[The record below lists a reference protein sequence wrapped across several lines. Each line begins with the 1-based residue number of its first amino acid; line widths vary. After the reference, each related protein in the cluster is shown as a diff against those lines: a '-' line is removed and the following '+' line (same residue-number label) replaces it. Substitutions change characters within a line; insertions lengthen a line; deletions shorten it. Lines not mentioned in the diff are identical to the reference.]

1 MIHYNDKFL
10 SRLEKEI
17 RFAYNDK
24 YDIFDDYT
32 HYGCLLELRKNILND
47 QALTRKN
54 QEELLPHI
62 IAFNDALRD
71 ALQHMYDRAHELY
84 RQIST
89 IQPGIVLEAK
99 CFLSYQYPSLHPFQ
113 DESRQELWEA
123 LSDTGWNPLYES
135 GVTQSLELPH
145 DMDMSFDEFIGMKC
159 DLPNWN
165 ERLDQALTKD
175 LHLIN
180 AFHNLFDHTNF
191 ALTDFIF
198 CRGFEVSIKINLSSP
213 FGGPPSSEL

>member
-10 SRLEKEI
+10 RKLEKEI
-17 RFAYNDK
+17 QSVYDCK

-32 HYGCLLELRKNILND
+32 HYGCLLDLRKNILND

-54 QEELLPHI
+54 QEELLSHI

-71 ALQHMYDRAHELY
+71 ALKHMYDRAHELY
-84 RQIST
+84 RQISA
-89 IQPGIVLEAK
+89 IQPDIELEAK
-99 CFLSYQYPSLHPFQ
+99 CLLPYKYPSLHPFQ
-113 DESRQELWEA
+113 HESRQELWEA
-123 LSDTGWNPLYES
+123 LCDTGWNPLYES
-135 GVTQSLELPH
+135 GVTNSIKLPR
-145 DMDMSFDEFIGMKC
+145 DINLSFDEFIGMN
-159 DLPNWN
+159 LTPANWN
-165 ERLDQALTKD
+165 ESLDQSLTKD

-198 CRGFEVSIKINLSSP
+198 CRDFEESINIAVNSHLS
-213 FGGPPSSEL
+213 GEA

>member
-32 HYGCLLELRKNILND
+32 HYGCLLELRKNMLND

-71 ALQHMYDRAHELY
+71 ALKHMYDHAHELY
-84 RQIST
+84 SRMSAF
-89 IQPGIVLEAK
+89 QPNVELVAN
-99 CFLSYQYPSLHPFQ
+99 CFLSKEYPSLHPFQ
-113 DESRQELWEA
+113 NDSRQELWEA
-123 LSDTGWNPLYES
+123 LCDTGWNSLYDT
-135 GVTQSLELPH
+135 GVTRSLYLPH
-145 DMDMSFDEFIGMKC
+145 DIDMSFEEFIGMDCKP
-159 DLPNWN
+159 DNWN
-165 ERLDQALTKD
+165 ERLDQKLTKD

-198 CRGFEVSIKINLSSP
+198 VREFEESIKID
-213 FGGPPSSEL
+213 FGRQITP

>member
-32 HYGCLLELRKNILND
+32 HYGCLLELRKNMLND

-62 IAFNDALRD
+62 IAFNDALHD
-71 ALQHMYDRAHELY
+71 ALKHMYDRAHELY
-84 RQIST
+84 RQMST
-89 IQPGIVLEAK
+89 IQPSIELEAK
-99 CFLSYQYPSLHPFQ
+99 CFLSNKYPSLHPFQ
-113 DESRQELWEA
+113 KNNRQELWEA
-123 LSDTGWNPLYES
+123 LCDTELNPIYEYGVSCTLY
-135 GVTQSLELPH
+135 LPQ
-145 DMDMSFDEFIGMKC
+145 DLDVSFDEFIGMN
-159 DLPNWN
+159 LTPPNWN
-165 ERLDQALTKD
+165 ERLDQKLTKD

-180 AFHNLFDHTNF
+180 AFHNLFDHTIF
-191 ALTDFIF
+191 ALTDIIF
-198 CRGFEVSIKINLSSP
+198 VREFEESIKID
-213 FGGPPSSEL
+213 FGRQITP

>member
-10 SRLEKEI
+10 RKLEKEI
-17 RFAYNDK
+17 QSVYDCKF
-24 YDIFDDYT
+24 DIFDDYT
-32 HYGCLLELRKNILND
+32 HYGCLLDLRKNILND

-62 IAFNDALRD
+62 VAFNDALRD
-71 ALQHMYDRAHELY
+71 ALRHMYDRAHELY
-84 RQIST
+84 RQVSA
-89 IQPGIVLEAK
+89 IQSDIELEAK
-99 CFLSYQYPSLHPFQ
+99 CLLPYKYPSLHPFQ
-113 DESRQELWEA
+113 HESRQDLWEA

-135 GVTQSLELPH
+135 GVTNSLELPR
-145 DMDMSFDEFIGMKC
+145 DIDISFDEFIGMKC
-159 DLPNWN
+159 GLHNWN
-165 ERLDQALTKD
+165 ESLDQVLTKD

-198 CRGFEVSIKINLSSP
+198 CRDFEESINIAVNSHLS
-213 FGGPPSSEL
+213 GEA

>member
-1 MIHYNDKFL
+1 MISYNDTFL
-10 SRLEKEI
+10 RKLEKEI
-17 RFAYNDK
+17 LFAFDCNCGV
-24 YDIFDDYT
+24 FDDYT

-54 QEELLPHI
+54 QEKLLPYI
-62 IAFNDALRD
+62 IAFNDALRA
-71 ALQHMYDRAHELY
+71 ALEHMYNRAHELY
-84 RQIST
+84 RQMSS
-89 IQPGIVLEAK
+89 IQPNIEMEAK

-113 DESRQELWEA
+113 KNNRQELWEA

-135 GVTQSLELPH
+135 GVTQSLDLPH
-145 DMDMSFDEFIGMKC
+145 DIDMSFDEFIGMKS

-165 ERLDQALTKD
+165 ERLDQVLTKD

-191 ALTDFIF
+191 SLTDIIF
-198 CRGFEVSIKINLSSP
+198 VREFDEEINVKIEESHSY
-213 FGGPPSSEL
+213 

>member
-32 HYGCLLELRKNILND
+32 HYGCLLELRKNMLND

-71 ALQHMYDRAHELY
+71 ALKHMYDRAHELY
-84 RQIST
+84 RQMST
-89 IQPGIVLEAK
+89 IQPDIELEAK

-113 DESRQELWEA
+113 KNNRQELWEA
-123 LSDTGWNPLYES
+123 LCDTGWNSLYDT
-135 GVTQSLELPH
+135 GVTRSLYLPH
-145 DMDMSFDEFIGMKC
+145 DIDMSFEEFIGMDCKP
-159 DLPNWN
+159 DNWN
-165 ERLDQALTKD
+165 ERLDQKLTKD
-175 LHLIN
+175 LHLIK

-198 CRGFEVSIKINLSSP
+198 VREFEESIKID
-213 FGGPPSSEL
+213 FGRHITP

>member
-32 HYGCLLELRKNILND
+32 HYGCLLELRKNMLND

-71 ALQHMYDRAHELY
+71 ALKHMYDRAHELY
-84 RQIST
+84 RQMST
-89 IQPGIVLEAK
+89 IQPDIELEAK

-113 DESRQELWEA
+113 KNNRQELWEA
-123 LSDTGWNPLYES
+123 LCDTELNPIYEYGVSRTLY
-135 GVTQSLELPH
+135 LPH
-145 DMDMSFDEFIGMKC
+145 DIDMSFEEFIGMDCKP
-159 DLPNWN
+159 DNWN
-165 ERLDQALTKD
+165 ERLDQKLTKD

-198 CRGFEVSIKINLSSP
+198 VREFEESIKID
-213 FGGPPSSEL
+213 FGRQITP

>member
-24 YDIFDDYT
+24 YDIFEDYT
-32 HYGCLLELRKNILND
+32 HYGCLLELRKNMLND

-62 IAFNDALRD
+62 IAFNDALHD
-71 ALQHMYDRAHELY
+71 ALKHMYDRAHELY
-84 RQIST
+84 RQMST
-89 IQPGIVLEAK
+89 IQPSIELEAK
-99 CFLSYQYPSLHPFQ
+99 CFLSNKYPSLHPFHTNI
-113 DESRQELWEA
+113 RQELWEA

-135 GVTQSLELPH
+135 GVTQSLDLPR
-145 DMDMSFDEFIGMKC
+145 DIDMSFDEFIGMN
-159 DLPNWN
+159 LTPPNWN
-165 ERLDQALTKD
+165 ERLDQKLTKD

-180 AFHNLFDHTNF
+180 AFHNLFDHTIF
-191 ALTDFIF
+191 ALTDIIF
-198 CRGFEVSIKINLSSP
+198 VREFEESIKID
-213 FGGPPSSEL
+213 FGRQITP

>member
-17 RFAYNDK
+17 RYAYNDK
-24 YDIFDDYT
+24 YDVFDEYT
-32 HYGCLLELRKNILND
+32 HYGCLLELRKNMLND
-47 QALTRKN
+47 QALTHKN

-71 ALQHMYDRAHELY
+71 ALKHMYDRAHELY
-84 RQIST
+84 RQVSA
-89 IQPGIVLEAK
+89 IQPDIELEAK
-99 CFLSYQYPSLHPFQ
+99 CLLPYKYPSLHPFQ
-113 DESRQELWEA
+113 HESRQELWKA
-123 LSDTGWNPLYES
+123 LCDTGWNPLYES
-135 GVTQSLELPH
+135 GVTHSIELPR
-145 DMDMSFDEFIGMKC
+145 DINLSFDEFIGMKC
-159 DLPNWN
+159 GLHNWN
-165 ERLDQALTKD
+165 ESLDQSLTKD

-198 CRGFEVSIKINLSSP
+198 CRDFEESINIAVNSHLS
-213 FGGPPSSEL
+213 GEA